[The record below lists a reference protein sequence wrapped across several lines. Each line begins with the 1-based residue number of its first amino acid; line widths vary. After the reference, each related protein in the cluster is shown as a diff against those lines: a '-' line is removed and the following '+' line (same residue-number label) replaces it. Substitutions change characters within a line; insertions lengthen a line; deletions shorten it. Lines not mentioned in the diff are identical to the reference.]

1 MIYSILLTL
10 CLYGMWIVYKD
21 VIYHNRYIRGAKT
34 IFEKRRTDL
43 ELWIMKNN
51 KSELDKDLFKS
62 SIILKNLAL
71 VRKDTPFSADYMY
84 EKLVENSGLLKPI
97 YSQMMT
103 LYRNK
108 RDVEAFKI
116 IPLIVGTK
124 ASKSFAIILSKLEI
138 LNPAEMESQMDLFQ
152 KSMMESRMTSAI
164 KRVQRNSMILTIMAT
179 ATIFALLLNFVVVV
193 VFMSTLEM
201 LNSVFL

>member
-138 LNPAEMESQMDLFQ
+138 LNPAETESLMDLFQ